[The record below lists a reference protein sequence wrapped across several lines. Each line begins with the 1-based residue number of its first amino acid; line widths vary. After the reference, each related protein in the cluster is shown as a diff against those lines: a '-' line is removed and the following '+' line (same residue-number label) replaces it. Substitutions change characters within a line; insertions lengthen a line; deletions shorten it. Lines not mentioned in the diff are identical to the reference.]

1 MKLYIQRRKGKFKFP
16 FLLPTFLLGYKWV
29 WRLILQEDEKF
40 GTQDYEKFTAL
51 YRKIKKNLK
60 KYGHFTLLE
69 LESLEGM
76 KIIIKI

>member
-1 MKLYIQRRKGKFKFP
+1 MKLYIQRRKGNFNFP

-40 GTQDYEKFTAL
+40 GTQDYEKITAL

-60 KYGHFTLLE
+60 KYGHFILLE
-69 LESLEGM
+69 LESFEGM